1 MSKSLGTGIDPLELI
16 ETHGA
21 DALRFGLLTMS
32 SSQDVRFS
40 EAKIQQGRDLANKLW
55 NASRLILMNAG
66 EARPAP
72 TAEAVEDR
80 WILSRLERTV
90 ELVGERID
98 AYDFAHAALELYRFI
113 FSELCDWYLE
123 IVKPRLYDG
132 DETAAANLLHVL
144 ERTLAL
150 AHPVM
155 PFVTEEIWGYLPDRE
170 AELIASPFPLAVRD
184 RFDEAAEAEVGEAI
198 ELTRALRRW
207 RELAGVSPGAILSAR
222 PAAGAAAPHPLVA
235 RLARLELDGA
245 GEAEA
250 IASVATLE
258 ILPSEGL
265 EAAAVEER
273 LQERRRKLESEVA
286 RAEGKL
292 SNRGFVDNAP
302 PEVVA
307 SEREK
312 LDRYRGEL
320 AELDGRR

>member
-1 MSKSLGTGIDPLELI
+1 
-16 ETHGA
+16 
-21 DALRFGLLTMS
+21 
-32 SSQDVRFS
+32 
-40 EAKIQQGRDLANKLW
+40 
-55 NASRLILMNAG
+55 MNAG
-66 EARPAP
+66 DVRPAP
-72 TAEAVEDR
+72 AAEAVEDR

-98 AYDFAHAALELYRFI
+98 AYDFSHAALELYRFI

-132 DETAAANLLHVL
+132 DEPAAANLLHVL

-150 AHPVM
+150 THPVM
-155 PFVTEEIWGYLPDRE
+155 PFVTEAVWDYLPDRA
-170 AELIASPFPLAVRD
+170 AELIASPFPVAERE

-207 RELAGVSPGAILSAR
+207 RELAGVSPGAVLSAR
-222 PAAGAAAPHPLVA
+222 PAAGAREPHPLVA
-235 RLARLELDGA
+235 RLARLEVDGA
-245 GEAEA
+245 GAADA
-250 IASVATLE
+250 IASVASLE

-273 LQERRRKLESEVA
+273 MAERRRKLESEVA

-302 PEVVA
+302 PEVVE

-312 LDRYRGEL
+312 LERYRSEL
-320 AELDGRR
+320 AELGG